1 LKLAA
6 IDIGSNAIRLQVVR
20 IIPGE
25 EHTYIKKIG
34 YVRFPLRLGKDVF
47 NNTFI
52 SKKTEDKF
60 VDLMGSFRT
69 MLRLYEVDDY
79 IACATSAMRE
89 AANGRDLIQRVY
101 FRHGL
106 KIDLIAGDLEAEIL
120 GLSLAPFMDK
130 RNIIHID
137 VGGGSTELNV
147 YSKGK
152 KINAKSFRLGTVRVL
167 DEKGERRQFK
177 MMKKWLENTFNDKNK
192 EVISIGTGGN
202 IRKLFSMSGPHEGMN
217 MEFSKLK
224 ETEAFLKKY
233 TYEERVHLLRMNED
247 RADVILPAAKIFIK
261 VMEMCRAKIIK
272 VPGVG
277 LKDGMILRLYQSI
290 LKEEKIDLGRIWF
303 S

>member
-1 LKLAA
+1 
-6 IDIGSNAIRLQVVR
+6 
-20 IIPGE
+20 
-25 EHTYIKKIG
+25 
-34 YVRFPLRLGKDVF
+34 
-47 NNTFI
+47 
-52 SKKTEDKF
+52 
-60 VDLMGSFRT
+60 MGSFRT